1 MKNSKKFLISCI
13 LLTTLFNGCSLKKQ
27 EATITPTE
35 PPISA
40 LPSSAPLTE
49 TPTQTLTPTPSLTL
63 SPTEPVTKIPLS
75 PTITLPETPSP
86 KPTVLLPTLAIDN
99 PTTESPTQPANTPTI
114 STPTKKPTPLPT
126 KPPAKVSVSPMPT
139 PDIPAYTDEEFEYF
153 KNAWLPSVELSE
165 VNFPDEVFRELISK
179 IVDKNK
185 DGILTLEERKTLTY
199 LRDAFFT
206 ADLEHDEPYDEKT
219 NDYQM
224 ANLLPK
230 VRDLTGIEY
239 FPQLKIIYMLY
250 GRKSEKLCHP
260 INLNGLPNLEIFYF
274 SHHYA
279 MPENTYSFNF
289 EHLPKLK
296 NIEIEIKNLDS
307 VSYLSFNDTTNLQE
321 FRITGNVASLD
332 GLEQTNV
339 QKMLL
344 KFEKISGEFSFFSRE
359 ASQLT
364 CDLTEFKNLNELHIY
379 VPEIPETYILRDG
392 ASLETLGLNAS
403 GSTVIFHHMPKLQDV
418 RVLGA
423 SAVKNEDCPN
433 LEVLRT
439 AMSENLECLDLSSF
453 SNLKV
458 LGVSWCSMALP
469 SIILPSDAVDIA
481 TLRGK
486 TQTSIICQEQP
497 VFKKMQQTF
506 QTALEQPVTLSGA
519 AIEYE
524 KISDESLSTSGIY
537 EFICTPEHGYQID
550 LDGDGISEELYTDS
564 KDFYINGIGL
574 NISRH
579 NYKRPT
585 TTPWEVFWIKVSG
598 DTQTRQ
604 LILNTAPLERY
615 YYALYGAPEVSLL
628 EDYWVG
634 GNDTLE
640 WGEKADMKHFID
652 GFCIGQ
658 FLLSYDGEL
667 HLRAYAEGDFRDY
680 DKKSISY
687 PFVEAEYNLEEVSF
701 SHINDRWMRIYGTKE
716 IPSLYFQNDM

>member
-1 MKNSKKFLISCI
+1 
-13 LLTTLFNGCSLKKQ
+13 
-27 EATITPTE
+27 
-35 PPISA
+35 
-40 LPSSAPLTE
+40 
-49 TPTQTLTPTPSLTL
+49 
-63 SPTEPVTKIPLS
+63 
-75 PTITLPETPSP
+75 
-86 KPTVLLPTLAIDN
+86 
-99 PTTESPTQPANTPTI
+99 
-114 STPTKKPTPLPT
+114 
-126 KPPAKVSVSPMPT
+126 MPT
-139 PDIPAYTDEEFEYF
+139 PDIPAYTDGEFEYF

-165 VNFPDEVFRELISK
+165 TNFPDEVFRNLISK

-185 DGILTLEERKTLTY
+185 DGILTLEERETLTY

-206 ADLEHDEPYDEKT
+206 ADLEHDEPDEKT

-224 ANLLPK
+224 TRLVPDIK
-230 VRDLTGIEY
+230 DFTGIEY
-239 FPQLKIIYMLY
+239 FPQLKTIYRSH
-250 GRKSEKLCHP
+250 GTRRKEAWHP
-260 INLNGLPNLEIFYF
+260 INLSNLPNLENFYF
-274 SHHYA
+274 SCYDA
-279 MPENTYSFNF
+279 DSENTYSFNF

-296 NIEIEIKNLDS
+296 NVEIEIKNLDS
-307 VSYLSFNDTTNLQE
+307 VSYLSFNDITDLQE

-364 CDLTEFKNLNELHIY
+364 CNLTEFKNLNELHIY
-379 VPEIPETYILRDG
+379 VPETLETYILRDG

-469 SIILPSDAVDIA
+469 SIILPNDAVDISP
-481 TLRGK
+481 LRGN

-506 QTALEQPVTLSGA
+506 QTALEQPATLSGA

-524 KISDESLSTSGIY
+524 KISEESLSTPDIY
-537 EFICTPEHGYQID
+537 EFVCAPGHGYQID
-550 LDGDGISEELYTDS
+550 LDGDGINEELYTDS
-564 KDFYINGIGL
+564 EDFYINGVGL

-579 NYKRPT
+579 NYKRST
-585 TTPWEVFWIKVSG
+585 TNPWEIFWIKVSG

-615 YYALYGAPEVSLL
+615 YYTLYIAPFVSLL

-640 WGEKADMKHFID
+640 WGEKADMKRFTD

-667 HLRAYAEGDFRDY
+667 HLQAYVESDIASDNT
-680 DKKSISY
+680 KSIFY
-687 PFVEAEYNLEEVSF
+687 PFIEAEYNLEEISF
-701 SHINDRWMRIYGTKE
+701 SHIKNHWIRIYGTDE